1 MILDSCFLIDLLRN
15 DKNAKEKA
23 EKLDSLFQ
31 TKGISSI
38 TIIELWRGILR
49 QKNNEKEKQEIENL
63 FHSLTIFPLGEQEAK
78 KAAEIEKTLIEK
90 GEIIDWENILI
101 AATASVHNLSIVTR
115 NIKHFRKIP
124 HLKIETY

>member
-90 GEIIDWENILI
+90 GEIIDWENI
-101 AATASVHNLSIVTR
+101 
-115 NIKHFRKIP
+115 
-124 HLKIETY
+124 